1 MYWLYGGN
9 LQFGWSGTPAYDGS
23 PLAAMEDVVVV
34 TVNYRTN
41 GKNMSQIVHT
51 LIELKL
57 LKFSG
62 FQTLLNS
69 PRASKI
75 LDS

>member
-34 TVNYRTN
+34 TMNYRTN
-41 GKNMSQIVHT
+41 GKRVTTVCT
-51 LIELKL
+51 LIL
-57 LKFSG
+57 LMVLQFSD
-62 FQTLLNS
+62 FQMLPNF
-69 PRASKI
+69 PRASRI
-75 LDS
+75 PDS